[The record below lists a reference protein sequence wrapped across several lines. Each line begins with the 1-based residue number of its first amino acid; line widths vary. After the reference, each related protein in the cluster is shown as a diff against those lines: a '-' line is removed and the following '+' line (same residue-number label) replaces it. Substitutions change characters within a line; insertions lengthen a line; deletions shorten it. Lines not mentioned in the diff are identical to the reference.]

1 MKKQFFVMALLCL
14 SATFVGCSADEE
26 MDQEIEMQQKQLP
39 QTTNDQN
46 QAKTSSVEEADPIAE
61 NPEPAEPGMGNPFIG
76 EPEITPPVITP
87 PGVTDPGIGDD
98 TDNDKDDGK
107 VKPIIIGKK

>member
-1 MKKQFFVMALLCL
+1 MKKQFFAMALLCL

-26 MDQEIEMQQKQLP
+26 MDQEIEIQQNEIL

-46 QAKTSSVEEADPIAE
+46 QVKTTSSEEVKPIDE
-61 NPEPAEPGMGNPFIG
+61 NPELWNPGTGIPSFG
-76 EPEITPPVITP
+76 APEIAPPVITN
-87 PGVTDPGIGDD
+87 PGITGPGIGDD
-98 TDNDKDDGK
+98 NDNDKDDGK

>member
-26 MDQEIEMQQKQLP
+26 MDQEIEMQQNEIL

-46 QAKTSSVEEADPIAE
+46 QVKTTSSEEVEPIDE
-61 NPEPAEPGMGNPFIG
+61 NPELWNPGTGIPSFG
-76 EPEITPPVITP
+76 APEITPPVITN
-87 PGVTDPGIGDD
+87 PGITGPGIGDD
-98 TDNDKDDGK
+98 YDDDNGNGK
-107 VKPIIIGKK
+107 VTPIIGKK

>member
-1 MKKQFFVMALLCL
+1 MALLCL

-26 MDQEIEMQQKQLP
+26 MDQEIEMQQNEIL

-46 QAKTSSVEEADPIAE
+46 QVKTTSSEEAEPIDK
-61 NPEPAEPGMGNPFIG
+61 NPEPAQPGVGNPFIG
-76 EPEITPPVITP
+76 EPEITPPVITN
-87 PGVTDPGIGDD
+87 PGITGPGIGDD
-98 TDNDKDDGK
+98 TDNDKGDGK